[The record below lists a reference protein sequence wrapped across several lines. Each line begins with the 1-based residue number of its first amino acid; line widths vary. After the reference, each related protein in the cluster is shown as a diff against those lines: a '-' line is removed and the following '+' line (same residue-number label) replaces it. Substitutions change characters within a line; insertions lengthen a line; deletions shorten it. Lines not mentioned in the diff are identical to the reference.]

1 MIDNFK
7 NKQQIH
13 KIILNISNQYN
24 LRDNKSFEK
33 IKTNA
38 NKYLKENNYNFTVT
52 YLTYKTN
59 CIIVNFSND
68 EYVML
73 QLN

>member
-24 LRDNKSFEK
+24 LRDNKSFDK

-38 NKYLKENNYNFTVT
+38 NKYLKEKNYDFTVT